1 MSSISLSIL
10 LTELLAISELLLF
23 LKNKLV
29 SFTIFFTVIDK
40 IVFEEQ
46 MSEPT
51 CWDTR
56 GWMHLKSRLTSRT
69 RLMVYLREDV
79 FVKQVDQLD
88 KFNEI
93 SEDVFVKQ
101 IDQLDKFDEIPE
113 DLFFK
118 QIDQIDKFDEIPEDV
133 FEKQVDQLDKAEEII
148 DDVQGVQ

>member
-51 CWDTR
+51 SWDTR
-56 GWMHLKSRLTSRT
+56 RWMHLKSRLTSRT

-79 FVKQVDQLD
+79 FVKQ
-88 KFNEI
+88 
-93 SEDVFVKQ
+93 

-113 DLFFK
+113 DVFFK

-148 DDVQGVQ
+148 DNVQGVQ